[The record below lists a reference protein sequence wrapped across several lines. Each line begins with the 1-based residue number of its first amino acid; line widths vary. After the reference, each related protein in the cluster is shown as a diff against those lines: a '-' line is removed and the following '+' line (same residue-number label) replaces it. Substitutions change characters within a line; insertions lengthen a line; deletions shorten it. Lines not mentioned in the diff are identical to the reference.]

1 MSKIS
6 VLGGGSW
13 GLTLANHLVSLG
25 HDVVVWTRTAEKAEK
40 LTRER
45 ECPRRLPGIKLP
57 REISFTNKL
66 FKAMEGAEYLLIV
79 VPSQA
84 LRSVA
89 KLVRKA
95 GSYPTKVIS
104 ATKGIEI
111 ETGLRMSQ
119 VIIDEL
125 GDVAVAAISGPSI
138 AIEVARKLP
147 ASVVA
152 ASENG
157 DFAREVQE
165 LFHSSLFRVYT
176 SEDIIGVEIGGAL
189 KNIVAIAAG
198 ISDGM
203 GFGANTKGALLTRGL
218 AEIMRLGIHLGAKP
232 VTFAGLSGM
241 GDLITTSFSRHSRNR
256 HVGEELGKGRKL
268 NEILSE
274 MVMVAEGVPTT
285 EAVYKLSVKLGIDMP
300 LTHAVLM
307 ILKGEWTP
315 MHAVRELT
323 HREPKPEY
331 YLKWTGL

>member
-40 LTRER
+40 LARER
-45 ECPRRLPGIKLP
+45 ECPRRLPGIRLSD
-57 REISFTNKL
+57 EISFTSDIPT
-66 FKAMEGAEYLLIV
+66 AMENAEYLLFV

-84 LRSVA
+84 IRSVA
-89 KLVRKA
+89 KLVREA
-95 GSYPTKVIS
+95 GHYPRKVIS

-125 GDVAVAAISGPSI
+125 GDVAVAALSGPSI

-176 SEDIIGVEIGGAL
+176 SEDIIGVELGGAL

-268 NEILSE
+268 DDILSE

-285 EAVYKLSVKLGIDMP
+285 EAVYKLSVKLSIDMP

-323 HREPKPEY
+323 RREPKPEY
-331 YLKWTGL
+331 YLRWTGL